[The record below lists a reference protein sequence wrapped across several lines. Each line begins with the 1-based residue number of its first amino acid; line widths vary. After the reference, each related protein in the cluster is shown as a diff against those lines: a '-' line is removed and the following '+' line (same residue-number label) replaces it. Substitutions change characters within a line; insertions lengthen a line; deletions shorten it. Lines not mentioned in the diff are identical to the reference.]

1 MTKGGTEPPQE
12 RTTSERREV
21 RRGAYAISDDPSR
34 LDLDAVHAYLSRSY
48 WAAGIPMTVV
58 RRAAANSLCFGVYRL
73 GGDHEEQVGFARVV
87 TDHATFAYLADVYIL
102 EEHRGQ
108 GLASWLVEVVL
119 AHPDLQGLRR
129 FMLVTRDAQALYAR
143 AGFRAAEASDNVM
156 QIRWPNVYGAPS
168 DAGGHERTRD
178 R

>member
-1 MTKGGTEPPQE
+1 
-12 RTTSERREV
+12 V
-21 RRGAYAISDDPSR
+21 RRGAYAISDDASR

-48 WAAGIPMTVV
+48 WAAGIPMAVL
-58 RRAAANSLCFGVYRL
+58 RRAVASSLCFGVYRI
-73 GGDHEEQVGFARVV
+73 GGDHEEQIGFARVI
-87 TDHATFAYLADVYIL
+87 TDRATFAYLADVYIL

-156 QIRWPNVYGAPS
+156 QIRWPNVYGPPPGA
-168 DAGGHERTRD
+168 AAEKTI
-178 R
+178 